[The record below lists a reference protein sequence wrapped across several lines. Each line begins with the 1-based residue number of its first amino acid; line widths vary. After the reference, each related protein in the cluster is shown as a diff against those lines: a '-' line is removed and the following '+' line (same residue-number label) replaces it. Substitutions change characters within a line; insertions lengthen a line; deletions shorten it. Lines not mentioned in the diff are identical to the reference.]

1 MKNNYTLKFL
11 KITLLFFALSL
22 TSLPVFSQTVLTEG
36 DIAFTRINIDDET
49 LSFVLLVPIA
59 NSTKFIITDEAWN
72 GSSLDAIESSIEFTA
87 TSDFLAGE
95 EISIDT
101 NILSFTSS
109 GSGTASLLSI
119 GAYSPI
125 NGNML
130 GAAGD
135 NLFIYQSTGIPTATD
150 FVAGINANSGVMGS
164 PGNAW
169 STSTSSSNSLLPNG
183 LTNGTDA
190 LGLFPNGG
198 AQPEFDNARYMPTSL
213 HTGDKATIL
222 ASIMDLSNWEF
233 DNDVPF
239 PVSSA
244 TFNVTVPCTEPDI
257 PTISYAPGTICDGN
271 SALLNI
277 SGDLNDATT
286 WYVYTGS
293 CGGTL
298 VGTTTGSS
306 IIVTPTPP
314 STTYYVRGEGGCAT
328 AGSCGS
334 VTITTTPREDASF
347 SYSATAYCAD
357 SSDPTPTIT
366 GVSGGTFTSSGGLSL
381 NATTGSIDVSASTP
395 GAYTV
400 TYSTSGLCDGSETAS
415 VTINTLPTVTFTAPE
430 DLCLDAGIQADLGG
444 GTATGGVYSGTG
456 ITDDGNGMTYS
467 FDPAAAGVGIHTITY
482 TLTNANGCTNA
493 VSDDIEVTN
502 TDAPSVDIITV
513 GLTGDCAELSTGFTK
528 TDILNGKNVYISN
541 LDNFPLAVGF
551 DGTKW
556 VLFAMDI
563 ENTGFENTSVP
574 AGLTPPLTGWV
585 PTQCFDGT
593 MDIYLGAYVCH
604 GGTIADLSLLF
615 SEDNIKIYV
624 DATTETPLA
633 ETDLVING
641 NQYYISKTIN
651 GCESDRSVIEVTVG
665 SEINNEA
672 TLNAGVITAT
682 QSNASY
688 QWFACTG
695 EGDEYL
701 DGETG
706 QSFTATEPGDYKVWV
721 SVLGCS
727 VESICITVSI

>member
-1 MKNNYTLKFL
+1 MKKNTLVFS
-11 KITLLFFALSL
+11 IICMLFFNINL
-22 TSLPVFSQTVLTEG
+22 FSQTTF
-36 DIAFTRINIDDET
+36 DWET
-49 LSFVLLVPIA
+49 A
-59 NSTKFIITDEAWN
+59 ITN
-72 GSSLDAIESSIEFTA
+72 GVSASQSVNGITA
-87 TSDFLAGE
+87 TV
-95 EISIDT
+95 T
-101 NILSFTSS
+101 NSS
-109 GSGTASLLSI
+109 NDVDI
-119 GAYSPI
+119 I
-125 NGNML
+125 NGNGFDGTTDNVAYSVTGLATSFTVNFNTAVDMTSVFAFTGDDSYL
-130 GAAGD
+130 GGTWTFTPSGGTNSAVDAYIGQFSGSTVLV
-135 NLFIYQSTGIPTATD
+135 NWTGITSFTIT
-150 FVAGINANSGVMGS
+150 GSGGGHPFAIDNIELPAACS
-164 PGNAW
+164 EPNI
-169 STSTSSSNSLLPNG
+169 SS
-183 LTNGTDA
+183 LT
-190 LGLFPNGG
+190 
-198 AQPEFDNARYMPTSL
+198 YS
-213 HTGDKATIL
+213 
-222 ASIMDLSNWEF
+222 
-233 DNDVPF
+233 
-239 PVSSA
+239 
-244 TFNVTVPCTEPDI
+244 
-257 PTISYAPGTICDGN
+257 PGTICNGT
-271 SALLNI
+271 SVTLNI
-277 SGDLNDATT
+277 IGDLNDATE
-286 WYVYTGS
+286 WKIYTDS
-293 CGGTL
+293 CGETL
-298 VGTTTGSS
+298 VGSTATSSYLLGELSTT
-306 IIVTPTPP
+306 
-314 STTYYVRGEGGCAT
+314 TTYYVRGEGGCISGT
-328 AGSCGS
+328 SCEMIELL
-334 VTITTTPREDASF
+334 VTP
-347 SYSATAYCAD
+347 
-357 SSDPTPTIT
+357 
-366 GVSGGTFTSSGGLSL
+366 
-381 NATTGSIDVSASTP
+381 
-395 GAYTV
+395 
-400 TYSTSGLCDGSETAS
+400 
-415 VTINTLPTVTFTAPE
+415 LPTVTFTAPE

-727 VESICITVSI
+727 VESICITVSTLGTTEITDNKSNFSMYPNPSSSQVKIKSSLGGQFKIINQLGQTVKSFNATATIETTVFVGDLSEGIYFVQGTDGASEKLMIKK